1 MRNTDVEYNCRGSA
15 RTYGRNSS
23 SSGQYSKV
31 FWHMWSYWL
40 YPAKLKGYNSNR
52 IHAQPEELCL
62 RTLHLSWI
70 TIESFQTVFKPENG
84 MIVGEP

>member
-1 MRNTDVEYNCRGSA
+1 MSNTTVGGVPGHMAEIVVVRDNILKFLNA
-15 RTYGRNSS
+15 RLAL
-23 SSGQYSKV
+23 
-31 FWHMWSYWL
+31 WSYWL

-52 IHAQPEELCL
+52 IHAQPEKLCL